1 MNKNKSRIRV
11 FQKWGT
17 LRYTLR
23 GSALKKVV
31 GAVFVCLI
39 VAVALLAVE
48 VFKLKRAGDSPKFN
62 TTYQAVLLD
71 DGQVYYGKL
80 SQTGSHY
87 PKMTSVYYVVRTVD
101 PSTKQTKNVLVK
113 RGKEWHAPTETFFN
127 ARHIIVIEPVNPN
140 SEVAKL
146 IAQAESQ
153 PQQ

>member
-1 MNKNKSRIRV
+1 MKKAV
-11 FQKWGT
+11 F
-17 LRYTLR
+17 
-23 GSALKKVV
+23 
-31 GAVFVCLI
+31 GAVLVCLI

-48 VFKLKRAGDSPKFN
+48 VFKVKKAGDSPKFN
-62 TTYQAVLLD
+62 TTYQTVLLD

-80 SQTGSHY
+80 SRIGSHY
-87 PKMTSVYYVVRTVD
+87 PEMTSVYYVVRTVD
-101 PSTKQTKNVLVK
+101 PTTKQAKNVLVK

-127 ARHIIVIEPVNPN
+127 ARHIIMVEPVNPN